1 MRSDTLVAL
10 TLGVFMETKRILVF
24 QLAVL
29 GQEAFRSTPCSAAA
43 PCPGVP
49 SLAPCCRV
57 LLQHP
62 GGISLVPLHT
72 EMPKPVLMA
81 VPLWVVFQGFWWVRE
96 LYFGSAQHFGLVCV
110 PISTQLAS

>member
-29 GQEAFRSTPCSAAA
+29 GQEAFRSHPAA
-43 PCPGVP
+43 PLAAGVH

-81 VPLWVVFQGFWWVRE
+81 VPLWVVFQGFWRVRE
-96 LYFGSAQHFGLVCV
+96 LYFGSAQHFCLVCV